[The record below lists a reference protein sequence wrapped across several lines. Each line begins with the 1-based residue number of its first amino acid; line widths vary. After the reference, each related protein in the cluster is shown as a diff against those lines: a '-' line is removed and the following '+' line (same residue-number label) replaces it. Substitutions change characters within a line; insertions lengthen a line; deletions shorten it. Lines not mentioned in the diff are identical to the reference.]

1 MLSSPL
7 ALIFVLVIAGVIL
20 WALTQFP
27 EIDATLAR
35 MIRVVV
41 ILICVL
47 YVVYFL
53 FGLFSGLPP
62 LSGPHARPP
71 L

>member
-1 MLSSPL
+1 MLTSPI
-7 ALIFVLVIAGVIL
+7 ALIFILVIAGVIL

-35 MIRVVV
+35 LIRVVV
-41 ILICVL
+41 IVVCVL

-53 FGLFSGLPP
+53 FGLFGGLPAINSP
-62 LSGPHARPP
+62 RLHRP
-71 L
+71 

>member
-1 MLSSPL
+1 MLTSPL
-7 ALIFVLVIAGVIL
+7 ALIFILVIAGVIL

-35 MIRVVV
+35 MIRVIVIVV
-41 ILICVL
+41 CVL

-53 FGLFSGLPP
+53 FGLFGGLPP
-62 LSGPHARPP
+62 LNSTHLRRP
-71 L
+71 